1 MADFDQLV
9 ASRELVVGVVG
20 LGYVGLPLAMA
31 AADAGFSVLGF
42 DLDAER
48 SAALNAG
55 ISHIEDVSSERLGL
69 HTDSGRFRA
78 AAEPS
83 ALAAAGVIFICV
95 PTPADRHQTPDLSYV
110 HAALT
115 SVARVLQPGALVIL
129 QSTTYPGTTVEV
141 CRPELE
147 ASGLTAGVDFNLAF
161 SPERVDPGNA
171 RVDGGDDAQGR
182 RRPHRGVRPQ
192 GEPRPRV
199 VHGRRPVW
207 CAKSR
212 RLRRPRWRSSSRTR
226 IAQ

>member
-1 MADFDQLV
+1 MRELADLIIEVTGSMSGVQQVTYESAYGGRFEDSAPTSARHDEGAHRARV
-9 ASRELVVGVVG
+9 AAHRRAAGRPRSHVRMVEGDPWLTSTRWSRLAELVVGVVG

-78 AAEPS
+78 AADPS

-110 HAALT
+110 RAALT
-115 SVARVLQPGALVIL
+115 SVAP
-129 QSTTYPGTTVEV
+129 
-141 CRPELE
+141 C
-147 ASGLTAGVDFNLAF
+147 
-161 SPERVDPGNA
+161 
-171 RVDGGDDAQGR
+171 
-182 RRPHRGVRPQ
+182 
-192 GEPRPRV
+192 
-199 VHGRRPVW
+199 
-207 CAKSR
+207 
-212 RLRRPRWRSSSRTR
+212 
-226 IAQ
+226 